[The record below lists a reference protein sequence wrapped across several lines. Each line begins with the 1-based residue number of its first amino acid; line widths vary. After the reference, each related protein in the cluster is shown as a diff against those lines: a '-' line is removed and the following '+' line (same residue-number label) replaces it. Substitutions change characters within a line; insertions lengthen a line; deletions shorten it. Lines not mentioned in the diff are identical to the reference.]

1 MPYSDSICL
10 QDRQDAMM
18 ERERLAALTV
28 SAITKANALTLE
40 LQKLEEE
47 EEMRQTAQEVLAEAH
62 DKNKAL
68 SAKPEG
74 HDVLGVAETAIASG
88 LPELIAESCNVSSAF
103 AKKIEMK
110 DKYEKHQYGAS
121 GPVVCSIERL
131 HDQMRQ
137 THQLLL
143 HPVRFLPWNVRFPT
157 S

>member
-1 MPYSDSICL
+1 MPYSDSIYL

-68 SAKPEG
+68 SAK
-74 HDVLGVAETAIASG
+74 V
-88 LPELIAESCNVSSAF
+88 
-103 AKKIEMK
+103 K
-110 DKYEKHQYGAS
+110 DKQHAKLARAAAVE
-121 GPVVCSIERL
+121 
-131 HDQMRQ
+131 
-137 THQLLL
+137 
-143 HPVRFLPWNVRFPT
+143 
-157 S
+157 